1 MTDRAILKMF
11 DEGLSIEMLSAYV
24 KGSRE
29 SGIKRKGEAM
39 DYVRQL
45 LYRREIARK
54 KKR

>member
-24 KGSRE
+24 IGDRDN
-29 SGIKRKGEAM
+29 GIKRKGEAM
-39 DYVRQL
+39 NYVREL

-54 KKR
+54 NIR